1 MWISLKIYNH
11 SQEKK
16 MIYMYADKASMIQ
29 QNPSLNKWG
38 SVIIQKILVSEPANY
53 ASSTL

>member
-1 MWISLKIYNH
+1 
-11 SQEKK
+11 
-16 MIYMYADKASMIQ
+16 MYADKASMIQ